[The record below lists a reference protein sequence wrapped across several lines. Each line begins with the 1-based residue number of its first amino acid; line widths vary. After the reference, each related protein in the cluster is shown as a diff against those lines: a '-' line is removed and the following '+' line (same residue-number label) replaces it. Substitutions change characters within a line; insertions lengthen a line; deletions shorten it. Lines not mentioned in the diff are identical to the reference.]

1 MRGFGLR
8 RGRRCLL
15 GLNAAIHEDQSRDGG
30 ARQHRRNADLAKPH
44 SRPPKL
50 ENTAELAL
58 PAKAPSLFERP
69 SEGLDSKA
77 FTLA

>member
-30 ARQHRRNADLAKPH
+30 ARQRRRNADLAQPH
-44 SRPPKL
+44 GRPPKL
-50 ENTAELAL
+50 EDTAELAV

-69 SEGLDSKA
+69 SEGPDSTA

>member
-30 ARQHRRNADLAKPH
+30 TRQRRGNADLAKPH
-44 SRPPKL
+44 GRPPKL
-50 ENTAELAL
+50 QDTAEHG
-58 PAKAPSLFERP
+58 KRLFEKS
-69 SEGLDSKA
+69 SEGEFDRHSQLREM
-77 FTLA
+77 